1 MAMEAALVCG
11 SAHLHDQD
19 RDSSKRRSS
28 GFADRTT
35 NGLRLNTICV
45 PINGSHYLRAEKI
58 VPGQSERIFIPF
70 IKGAIV
76 NSKKTL
82 RKLAEH

>member
-1 MAMEAALVCG
+1 MGCG
-11 SAHLHDQD
+11 
-19 RDSSKRRSS
+19 
-28 GFADRTT
+28 
-35 NGLRLNTICV
+35 V

-76 NSKKTL
+76 NSKKEL